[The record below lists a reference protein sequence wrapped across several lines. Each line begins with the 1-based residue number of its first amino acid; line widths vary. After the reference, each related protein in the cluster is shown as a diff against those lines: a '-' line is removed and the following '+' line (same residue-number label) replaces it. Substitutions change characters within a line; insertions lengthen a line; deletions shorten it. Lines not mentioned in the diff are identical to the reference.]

1 MYLLFKAE
9 IKTMKHLLKKISLIG
24 AGGVPSTPP
33 PPPPPPAKLT
43 PPKIGIYNPH
53 SSYSHAEIIDLISD
67 GPIEAL
73 VNSYG
78 KSLPNSEIFQGI
90 YLDDA
95 PIAQSTFTQS
105 NQGEIFNDYV
115 DTATIMKDFANG
127 VNKNTKMTKSSGFL
141 SKLWNISWDPG
152 ADFAVVKWAG
162 GFANE
167 ISFLNN
173 NQNTLSVAVTTAL
186 VWADTFYFLN
196 IDVESPNL
204 RSSGW
209 VKQNTDFSANDVS
222 AGTLWPSKLHY
233 YKKNNAELHTLG
245 TQGLTGTVV
254 NALNQFNSIK
264 DNASINQY
272 EREIIKK
279 KIAKIESFYKNNK
292 PGKRF
297 FQASSE
303 TRYIPSETA
312 SGWNKTAPSPF
323 NIMHSNQCF
332 LVIPITTT
340 FNKTSLVSIGL
351 KPGSNTSAVENG
363 KLLNFNFYLKDSEIS
378 SENFFDCIVPEIN
391 DQNQFTGRVYG
402 FIAIKIDT
410 QTGNS
415 LFYTNFQ
422 KTVNI
427 GYFTYTNFFDIKPGN
442 SIYVDNNTLNQTYLN
457 NLLKTSSLSF
467 SRQAL
472 TSTTVV
478 KYNYNNIL
486 SEIKYGTNNQKPLA
500 FFSKLYLDKPY
511 KQKLIGPFRAT
522 GQVRR
527 FSEISNLLNPTSKTS
542 PSLVGGTPNL
552 AGGTNVEGSLDSN
565 RASEK
570 GSYTE
575 ANQTF
580 DENAIAFT
588 HVVENPET
596 VSAIVSI
603 TINELTDTL
612 TKTTDID
619 GNTPNTDGSN
629 PNLEA
634 PGTKIPAVVNIRIE
648 TGKQKNNEILEPKTY
663 DYSIY
668 GIIANAATIDF
679 GNPEN
684 DITKYNFIST
694 PANQS
699 INTPFLLPTLSST
712 EINSDIKRYIRVYKI
727 STETYSV
734 LLRRE
739 VFIDKVTEIV
749 NSKFSYPFCAIVGS
763 KIDAR
768 SLSSIPIRSFDC
780 RLKKVKI
787 PHNYHIME
795 NGYDI
800 RYQKSKTTYETS
812 GRKRIYH
819 GDWNGGFKI
828 GWTDNP
834 AWILY
839 DILINKRYGLGQYFD
854 ESQINIWDLYKIGRY
869 CDAVDDD
876 GYFIGVSDGRG
887 GLEPRF
893 SCNVLFN
900 SSTKLFD
907 AINIISNLFRGSV
920 FFSRSEINFVD
931 DRPKEPTALFNN
943 TNVKDGFFNYI
954 TNKKDDIFNT
964 VEVAYLDRFDNF
976 KTKIEL
982 IEDFEDIRQRGPL
995 KTVVNTIGVTS
1006 KSMAKRIGRHVIW
1019 QTTKEN
1025 EAIEFT
1031 AGLESLLCKP
1041 GDLIIVDDELR
1052 TRNINC
1058 GRILDIDVENRR
1070 LTLSNQYDDV
1080 NFDGYIEIYTPTGF
1094 DTRKELELKASLSKS
1109 RMDFFTIKPQTTN
1122 QTINLITG
1130 SYRFSSYDINNT
1142 AIYSG
1147 YNSTLKQKTFCY
1159 YDDDKKG
1166 WIFSTGFLNK
1176 STSLYDK
1183 VICYTNSTSVDAIDD
1198 YPKYL
1203 FVETSD
1209 STTPGQSAIFNG
1221 IMIDPLT
1228 QGNMINGG
1236 IYDNEIIIESPRQI
1250 TKYQIS
1256 GVTTNI
1262 NDGSIVYLHPNNFN
1276 LNLLTVVQPGSS
1288 YRIGIKSRLNQIY
1301 KVISIR
1307 EQEQNE
1313 YFVVA
1318 TKYDSGKWSAIE
1330 NDNVIE
1336 NPQQVFYDSSN
1347 LNKRITSLGTPT
1359 NLFLDIINED
1369 ADTFDITGTFN
1380 SSHNNFKITVE
1391 NKAVGFLFETTT
1403 SSKAFGIENLNDL
1416 GRYDLTVQA
1425 ISTNSS
1431 NLNSYPAKTHKFIG
1445 YQKTDQNQ
1453 FDRPYVETFTII

>member
-1 MYLLFKAE
+1 
-9 IKTMKHLLKKISLIG
+9 MKHLLKKISLIG
-24 AGGVPSTPP
+24 AGSKPSTPP
-33 PPPPPPAKLT
+33 PQPPPPAKLE

-73 VNSYG
+73 VNPDG
-78 KSLPNSEIFQGI
+78 KSLANSEIFQGI

-95 PIAQSTFTQS
+95 PIAQSTFS
-105 NQGEIFNDYV
+105 ASSSGEIFNDYA
-115 DTATIMKDFANG
+115 DTATTIKDIFNG
-127 VNKNTKMTKSSGFL
+127 LNKNNKMTRASGL
-141 SKLWNISWDPG
+141 MSQLYSWYHYWRRDDAWSTNEYLFWDG
-152 ADFAVVKWAG
+152 VKRSN
-162 GFANE
+162 NE
-167 ISFLNN
+167 VFFMKKDYIDSVPMFNDCLRVLFCSGWHQHLFKPSRDVYNN
-173 NQNTLSVAVTTAL
+173 N
-186 VWADTFYFLN
+186 VWRWVQTGYEA
-196 IDVESPNL
+196 PNL
-204 RSSGW
+204 IKSGW
-209 VKQNTDFSANDVS
+209 SKIDTSFTPANIGITN
-222 AGTLWPSKLHY
+222 AGPTGNLFY
-233 YKKNNAELHTLG
+233 YKKGNSEMHVFG
-245 TQGLTGTVV
+245 TQKLVGVVV
-254 NALNQFNSIK
+254 NAFNQLNSIK
-264 DNASINQY
+264 DNTSINQY
-272 EREIIKK
+272 ERQIINEKLTQLSS
-279 KIAKIESFYKNNK
+279 IKN
-292 PGKRF
+292 
-297 FQASSE
+297 ASAAQGS
-303 TRYIPSETA
+303 TNANGLRYIDGG
-312 SGWNKTAPSPF
+312 SG
-323 NIMHSNQCF
+323 F

-340 FNKTSLVSIGL
+340 FNRTSFVNIGL
-351 KPGSNTSAVENG
+351 RSGSNAVAVENG
-363 KLLNFNFYLKDSEIS
+363 KLMNFDFYLKNSKIEAS
-378 SENFFDCIVPEIN
+378 NFVDCIIPEIN
-391 DQNQFTGRVYG
+391 AQNQFTGRVYG
-402 FIAIKIDT
+402 FIAIVCPITATLETLDT
-410 QTGNS
+410 YYSGPTKPNPAGG
-415 LFYTNFQ
+415 LFQSDQVKFKKHILNEAFINGLLSTSA
-422 KTVNI
+422 I
-427 GYFTYTNFFDIKPGN
+427 SFT
-442 SIYVDNNTLNQTYLN
+442 
-457 NLLKTSSLSF
+457 
-467 SRQAL
+467 RQAV
-472 TSTTVV
+472 TSNTV

-511 KQKLIGPFRAT
+511 KQKLIGPFRTT

-527 FSEISNLLNPTSKTS
+527 FNEISNLLNPASKIS
-542 PSLVGGTPNL
+542 PSLAGGAPSL
-552 AGGTNVEGSLDSN
+552 AGGTSVEGSLDSE
-565 RASEK
+565 RASAK

-575 ANQTF
+575 ANRTF

-588 HVVENPET
+588 HIIENEES

-612 TKTTDID
+612 TKQTDID
-619 GNTPNTDGSN
+619 GASTNTTNGTM
-629 PNLEA
+629 EA
-634 PGTKIPAVVNIRIE
+634 PGTKIPAVVTIRIE
-648 TGKQKNNEILEPKTY
+648 TGKQKGNEIVESKTY

-684 DITKYNFIST
+684 DTTKYNFIST
-694 PANQS
+694 PANQA
-699 INTPFLLPTLSST
+699 INQPFLLPTLSST
-712 EINSDIKRYIRVYKI
+712 EINSDTKRYIRVYKI

-768 SLSSIPIRSFDC
+768 NLSSIPIRSFDC

-787 PHNYHIME
+787 PHNYHIMD
-795 NGYDI
+795 NFYDI

-812 GRKRIYH
+812 GRKRIYQ
-819 GDWNGGFKI
+819 GDWDGRFKI

-839 DILINKRYGLGQYFD
+839 DILINKRYGLGQYVD
-854 ESQINIWDLYKIGRY
+854 ESQINVWDLYKIGRY

-876 GYFIGVSDGRG
+876 GYFFGVSDGRG

-907 AINIISNLFRGSV
+907 AINVISNLFRGSV

-943 TNVKDGFFNYI
+943 TNVKDGFFNYV

-976 KTKIEL
+976 KTKVEL

-995 KTVVNTIGVTS
+995 KTVVNTMGVTS

-1058 GRILDIDVENRR
+1058 GRILDIDVQNRT
-1070 LTLSNQYDDV
+1070 LTLSNQYDDI

-1094 DTRKELELKASLSKS
+1094 DTRKELELKASSSRS
-1109 RMDFFTIKPQTTN
+1109 RMDFFTIKPQTAN

-1130 SYRFSSYDINNT
+1130 LYRFSSYDINNI

-1147 YNSTLKQKTFCY
+1147 YNSILKQKTFCY

-1176 STSLYDK
+1176 SVSLYDK
-1183 VICYTNSTSVDAIDD
+1183 VICYTNSRSVDAIDD

-1209 STTPGQSAIFNG
+1209 SAAPGSPIFNG

-1236 IYDNEIIIESPRQI
+1236 IYDNEIVIESPRQI

-1330 NDNVIE
+1330 NDNIIE
-1336 NPQQVFYDSSN
+1336 NPQQIFYDSSN
-1347 LNKRITSLGTPT
+1347 LNRRITSLETPT
-1359 NLFLDIINED
+1359 SLFLDIINED
-1369 ADTFDITGTFN
+1369 ADSFDVTGTFN
-1380 SSHNNFKITVE
+1380 SNHNNFKITVE

-1403 SSKAFGIENLNDL
+1403 SSKEFGIQNLSDL

-1431 NLNSYPAKTHKFIG
+1431 YLNSYPAKTHKFIG